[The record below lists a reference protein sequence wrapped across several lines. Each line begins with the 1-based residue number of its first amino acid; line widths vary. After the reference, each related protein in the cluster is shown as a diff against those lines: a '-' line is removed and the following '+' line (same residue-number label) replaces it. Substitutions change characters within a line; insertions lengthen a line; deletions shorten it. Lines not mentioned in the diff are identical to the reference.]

1 MKNVV
6 SKIGVSIMAV
16 GILGSTGASIVKA
29 DAAPGDVIVTLGEN
43 LSIKQ
48 KDKLFDE
55 MKVAE
60 KDVDIVYVS
69 NEEEH
74 KYLGK
79 YIPKSQIGSKAISSA
94 KITLGEKNTGLIV
107 ETDHINYITN
117 DMYLNA
123 LSTAGVK
130 DAKVYITAPFDVS
143 GTGALTGIIK
153 AYEVSSGKKID
164 EEQKQIANEE
174 MVTTAKLAENK
185 EVGQEKAADFMN
197 QIKKDITAEKPEK
210 QEELRA
216 IIKKNATEMEVPLT
230 KEEEE
235 QLVSLFDKIK
245 GLNINW
251 EKVNETLG
259 AAKEKW
265 NNFVNSDE
273 GKSIIHTFTAFVKS
287 LWNGFISLFK

>member
-6 SKIGVSIMAV
+6 AKIGVSIMAV
-16 GILGSTGASIVKA
+16 GILGSTGSSIVKA

-48 KDKLFDE
+48 KDKLFNE

-60 KDVDIVYVS
+60 KDVDVVYVS

-74 KYLGK
+74 NYLGK
-79 YIPKSQIGSKAISSA
+79 YIPKSQIGTKAISSA

-107 ETDHINYITN
+107 ETEHINYITN

-210 QEELRA
+210 QEELRD

-265 NNFVNSDE
+265 NNFVNSEE
-273 GKSIIHTFTAFVKS
+273 GKSIIQSFTAFVKS

>member
-1 MKNVV
+1 MKKIV
-6 SKIGVSIMAV
+6 SKFGVSIMAV
-16 GILGSTGASIVKA
+16 GILGSTGTSIVRA

-43 LSIKQ
+43 LSIQQ
-48 KDKLFDE
+48 KDKLLDE
-55 MKVAE
+55 MKVKE
-60 KDVDIVYVS
+60 KDVDIVYV
-69 NEEEH
+69 NNKEEH
-74 KYLGK
+74 KYLGD

-107 ETDHINYITN
+107 ETEHVNYITN

-164 EEQKQIANEE
+164 EEQKKIANEE

-185 EVGQEKAADFMN
+185 EIGQEKAANFMN
-197 QIKKDITAEKPEK
+197 QVKQDITAEEPKT
-210 QEELRA
+210 QEDMKA
-216 IIKKNATEMEVPLT
+216 IIQKNAKEMEVPLT
-230 KEEEE
+230 QEEQD

-265 NNFVNSDE
+265 DNFVNSDE
-273 GKSIIHTFTAFVKS
+273 GQNIIHSFTAFVKS

>member
-1 MKNVV
+1 MKKIV
-6 SKIGVSIMAV
+6 SKLGVSIMAV
-16 GILGSTGASIVKA
+16 GILGSTGTSIVRA

-43 LSIKQ
+43 LSIQQ
-48 KDKLFDE
+48 KDKLLDE
-55 MKVAE
+55 MKVKE

-69 NEEEH
+69 NKEEH
-74 KYLGK
+74 KYLGD

-107 ETDHINYITN
+107 ETEHVNYITN
-117 DMYLNA
+117 NMYLNA

-164 EEQKQIANEE
+164 EVQKKIANEE

-185 EVGQEKAADFMN
+185 EIGQEKAANFMN
-197 QIKKDITAEKPEK
+197 QVKQDITAEEPKT
-210 QEELRA
+210 QEDMKA
-216 IIKKNATEMEVPLT
+216 IIQKNAKEMEVPLT
-230 KEEEE
+230 QEEQE

-265 NNFVNSDE
+265 DNFVNSDE
-273 GKSIIHTFTAFVKS
+273 GQNIIHSFTALVKS